1 MRRVDAGT
9 CHREDPA
16 WSARFAPS
24 TLSMTRHPD
33 APLTLPDHL
42 VERPD
47 ILFVGI
53 NPGSYS
59 ARQGHYY
66 ARGTNRFWWALHA
79 SGLVPV
85 PLSPREDGRIVEFG
99 MALTD
104 LVKRPTDSAADV
116 RRDEFAAARP
126 VLAEKIQRLQ
136 PMIVCFNGLT
146 GYQQFFREPVQP
158 GRQIRRMNDAYV
170 FVLPS
175 TSARNA
181 AYSRDVVLAYFQ
193 DLRLWRDALRRGGED
208 TEA

>member
-1 MRRVDAGT
+1 MRSELNLHISIT
-9 CHREDPA
+9 
-16 WSARFAPS
+16 F
-24 TLSMTRHPD
+24 SMTGYPET
-33 APLTLPDHL
+33 PLTLPDYL
-42 VERPD
+42 VECPD

-85 PLSPREDGRIVEFG
+85 PLSPQEDARVVEFG
-99 MALTD
+99 LALTD
-104 LVKRPTDSAADV
+104 LVKRPTNSAADL
-116 RRDEFAAARP
+116 RRDEFAAARA

-136 PMIVCFNGLT
+136 PLIVCFNGLM
-146 GYQQFFREPVQP
+146 GYQQFFQEPAP
-158 GRQIRRMNDAYV
+158 AGRQRRRVHGACV

-181 AYSRDVVLAYFQ
+181 AYAGHVVLAYFQ
-193 DLRLWRDALRRGGED
+193 DLCAWRDALRRERGG
-208 TEA
+208 